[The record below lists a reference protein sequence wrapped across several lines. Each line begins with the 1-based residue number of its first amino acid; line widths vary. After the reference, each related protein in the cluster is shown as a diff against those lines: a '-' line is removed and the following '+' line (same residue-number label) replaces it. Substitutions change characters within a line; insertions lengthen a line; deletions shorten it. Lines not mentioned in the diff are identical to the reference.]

1 MLLRWPLSYEL
12 QDVKQKE
19 NVMPFMDS
27 DRDDVV
33 LAEKKWES
41 KKIQLII

>member
-1 MLLRWPLSYEL
+1 ML
-12 QDVKQKE
+12 QDMKQKE
-19 NVMPFMDS
+19 NMMPFMDS

-41 KKIQLII
+41 KRILLII